1 LATQEASPAEDIQ
14 VHEARISPGDVVAVR
29 IFGVPEMSQEL
40 RVSNGGNILLPL
52 VGQIRA
58 QGLTTTELEQKIAD
72 SFRLG
77 GFMNDPQVNVEA
89 KELRS
94 AMVSVAGEVGKPGVY
109 AVYGG
114 CRLQNIIMTAGG
126 LTPGAGQVVTLT
138 RADRPE
144 VPISA
149 NVSSR
154 EIEIF
159 PGDTVVVTKA
169 GMVYVMG
176 NVSHPAA
183 FVMENHGRM
192 TVLEVLAMAGGTS
205 QNAKIKGARIIRKSP
220 QGVQDIPIPLK
231 EILMAHTEDVELL
244 AGDVLYIP
252 TSEVKAAARLG
263 ANSIITAAAALAI
276 TRP

>member
-1 LATQEASPAEDIQ
+1 
-14 VHEARISPGDVVAVR
+14 
-29 IFGVPEMSQEL
+29 MSQEL

-58 QGLTTTELEQKIAD
+58 QGLTTNELEQKIAD

-89 KELRS
+89 KELRL
-94 AMVSVAGEVGKPGVY
+94 ATVAVTGEVGKPGVY
-109 AVYGG
+109 PVYGG
-114 CRLQNIIMTAGG
+114 CRLQDIIMTAGG
-126 LTPGAGQVVTLT
+126 LTQGAGRVVTLT

-144 VPISA
+144 LPI
-149 NVSSR
+149 NVDISRR

-159 PGDTVVVTKA
+159 PGDTVAVTKA
-169 GMVYVMG
+169 GMIYVMG
-176 NVSHPAA
+176 NVAHPAA

-205 QNAKIKGARIIRKSP
+205 ANAKIKGARIIRKSP

-231 EILMAHTEDVELL
+231 EILSAHQEDMELL

-252 TSEVKAAARLG
+252 TSEVKAATRMA